1 MTRSLADTSPHASC
15 QANFYLD
22 HKVVNVRGYSRAR
35 NSKGPGWFTT
45 TGKLGE
51 ETSYRLEG
59 IAFGLADGLIM
70 CLGLI
75 IGVAEATSD
84 TRLVIITGIIG
95 GFANAFG
102 NSIGFFVSQSAE
114 RGLQIHET
122 SEHGVTTKVHSK
134 KEVYVNSIFSFICTV
149 AISIILLLP
158 FILFKMMTALIL
170 AFVAGVIVAFV
181 LGNYVGK
188 ISRENPYVWGL
199 KYAVLAVLGA
209 IISHLIADLLTIL

>member
-1 MTRSLADTSPHASC
+1 MYEVFHVYEPIRC
-15 QANFYLD
+15 KKCG
-22 HKVVNVRGYSRAR
+22 KVIIEPGTE
-35 NSKGPGWFTT
+35 KGQRLFMKTEKVDEG
-45 TGKLGE
+45 
-51 ETSYRLEG
+51 TSYRLEG

-102 NSIGFFVSQSAE
+102 NSIGFFMSQSAE

-122 SEHGVTTKVHSK
+122 TEHGVTTKVHSK
-134 KEVYVNSIFSFICTV
+134 KEVYVNSMFSFISTL
-149 AISIILLLP
+149 AISIILLFP
-158 FILFKMMTALIL
+158 FMLFNMMTASIL
-170 AFVAGVIVAFV
+170 AFMFGVIVAFV

-188 ISRENPYVWGL
+188 ISRENPYICGL

-209 IISHLIADLLTIL
+209 IISHFIADLLTIL